1 MDSLTINT
9 AEIDRRLNNF
19 YYSNPTIDLS
29 YIEKIS
35 SSTGIFQHA
44 SYNIPNYHH
53 GYCIDDNCRA
63 LLLLMMAHKQENH
76 AMEHPLF
83 SSYLS
88 FIFYAQNEDGSF
100 RNFMSYDLRFLED
113 KGSEDSQGRTIWCL
127 GYLLGNE
134 SFDQYWP
141 VARGIF
147 DRGIDQLLELK
158 SARAISYALLGL
170 LHYQERYPEDQHVLN
185 LIHSLTKFLE
195 VEFQMCASEEWPWF
209 EEIISYDNAM
219 IPLALFR
226 AGKQLK
232 NQELLTIAEKSFRF
246 LDSILFRGDHLSL
259 IGNENWLEKNGEVC
273 TYGQQ
278 PIEIPGILWLYQEV
292 YNMDPN
298 PVYIDRIK
306 RSFLWYLGLNDQRLS
321 LFNAQDNSCFDG
333 LENYGVNKNQ
343 GAESNISFW
352 MAYLLVKEMIF
363 KEDFIN
369 RVQTSI

>member
-1 MDSLTINT
+1 MDTLTINT

-44 SYNIPNYHH
+44 SFNIPNYHH

-63 LLLLMMAHKQENH
+63 LLLLMMAQKQENLGI
-76 AMEHPLF
+76 EHPLF

-100 RNFMSYDLRFLED
+100 KNFMSYDLRFLED

-134 SFDQYWP
+134 SFDHYWP

-185 LIHSLTKFLE
+185 LIQSLTKFLE
-195 VEFQMCASEEWPWF
+195 VEFQMCATDEWPWF

-226 AGKQLK
+226 AGKQLN
-232 NQELLTIAEKSFRF
+232 NQELLIIAEKSFDF

-259 IGNENWLEKNGEVC
+259 IGNENWLKKNGEVC

-292 YNMDPN
+292 YNIDPN
-298 PVYIDRIK
+298 PLYIDRIK
-306 RSFLWYLGLNDQRLS
+306 RSFLWYLGLNDQRMS
-321 LFNAQDNSCFDG
+321 LFNAQDNSCYDG
-333 LENYGVNKNQ
+333 LESYGVNKNQ

-352 MAYLLVKEMIF
+352 MSYLLIKEMIF
-363 KEDFIN
+363 KEGLIS
-369 RVQTSI
+369 RMQTDI